1 MSQES
6 FEDFQYY
13 IQWYKKQGGSNASNP
28 FESIIL
34 LSIEIIKN
42 NPYIARASFEVTE
55 LREYV
60 LKKYPFVISYYIKNE
75 NTISITSLLHQRRKR

>member
-1 MSQES
+1 MYLV
-6 FEDFQYY
+6 DLACKLVL
-13 IQWYKKQGGSNASNP
+13 II
-28 FESIIL
+28 SIIL

-42 NPYIARASFEVTE
+42 NPYIARPSFEVTE